1 MASSQKNK
9 GKWTHQDAFV
19 DENKSKAMV
28 IAGLAAEKHAH
39 KMAEH
44 KQCMAELE
52 IKKQWLALDV
62 KGKHLEA
69 GECRIAAQHQRD
81 REREQ
86 HNMQMLCLRLQYQQ
100 GVSESSGISGISG
113 ISGVDT
119 TAQFGM
125 EQGGLRS
132 LGLAADGGQ
141 FGTEHHEQYAGS
153 NTFGYLGIGLD
164 GTYLT

>member
-1 MASSQKNK
+1 
-9 GKWTHQDAFV
+9 
-19 DENKSKAMV
+19 MV
-28 IAGLAAEKHAH
+28 IAGLAAEKHAC

-44 KQCMAELE
+44 EQRMAELE
-52 IKKQWLALDV
+52 IKKQRLALDA

-69 GECRIAAQHQRD
+69 EERRIAAQHQRD

-86 HNMQMLCLRLQYQQ
+86 HNMQMLHLWLQYQQ
-100 GVSESSGISGISG
+100 GVSGSSGISGV
-113 ISGVDT
+113 SGVDT

-125 EQGGLRS
+125 EQCGLGS

-153 NTFGYLGIGLD
+153 NTFGNLGIGLD